1 MESETENRP
10 RISVAILALHEEQDL
25 SSSIDC
31 VDQLADEIIVGVVN
45 FAENGG
51 FQQITVIYD
60 EDDSYADEISGR
72 IINSVELIKLNN

>member
-1 MESETENRP
+1 
-10 RISVAILALHEEQDL
+10 L
-25 SSSIDC
+25 
-31 VDQLADEIIVGVVN
+31 N